1 MENKKKVKQPIMDF
15 DYVRAINQY
24 VDDVFLNK
32 TLQSLRGGS
41 VPDKKDIITYKINNT
56 NYLANL
62 YPDPIMRGGK
72 KTMLLDSIFKVPENF
87 SLDNNMA
94 ELSISGGASLD
105 ARHKKKGPKEKGK
118 TKKDGKKNTNRKK
131 RGGSSE
137 LYEVDYSDVED
148 LGGNKIKENE
158 ELNEEV
164 NEDIGGAKKKP
175 GRKPKKNQLK

>member
-1 MENKKKVKQPIMDF
+1 MENKKKAKQPVMDF

-62 YPDPIMRGGK
+62 YPDPVMRGGK

-87 SLDNNMA
+87 SLDNSMA
-94 ELSISGGASLD
+94 ELDLNGGSSLD
-105 ARHKKKGPKEKGK
+105 ARPKKRGTKEKAK
-118 TKKDGKKNTNRKK
+118 PKKDGKKKTTKKK
-131 RGGSSE
+131 RGGGSE

-148 LGGNKIKENE
+148 LGGNKVKDNDEV
-158 ELNEEV
+158 NEEV
-164 NEDIGGAKKKP
+164 NEEIGGAKKKP